1 MEGLEGVP
9 IGPAVEAGRRD
20 SLTRYNAAFYILYF
34 AAKAKRLLQSLTK
47 CLQEQSPT
55 KKRCWDLAQHPGGQ
69 ITEKLLEMFEDQT
82 ICLFTHVPCL
92 LTAKNLFM
100 KCS

>member
-9 IGPAVEAGRRD
+9 IGPTVEGGRRD

-47 CLQEQSPT
+47 CLQEQSPA
-55 KKRCWDLAQHPGGQ
+55 KKRCWDLAQHPGG
-69 ITEKLLEMFEDQT
+69 
-82 ICLFTHVPCL
+82 
-92 LTAKNLFM
+92 
-100 KCS
+100 